1 MNTNSNNQPEN
12 AKPPK
17 SLFAYCAYEPL
28 WLGWAVTMLVAG
40 GWMCFHAVSLK
51 AQGQFGTG
59 LVLVACGSG
68 IAVLGVVLLALHKL
82 CWTQLSR
89 AK

>member
-1 MNTNSNNQPEN
+1 
-12 AKPPK
+12 
-17 SLFAYCAYEPL
+17 
-28 WLGWAVTMLVAG
+28 MLVAG